1 MKVMNI
7 IQDSIVDGE
16 GLRTVI
22 FFAGCPHFCKGCHN
36 PSSWNINNGIEM
48 SLEEILEEVN
58 KNPLNDVTFSGG
70 DPLFQVEELWK
81 LAVEIKK
88 LNKNIWCYTGYTID
102 ELRNMNK
109 ESVNKLLDTIDVL
122 VDGKFEMENLDLTI
136 PFRGSTN
143 QNIIYLK

>member
-22 FFAGCPHFCKGCHN
+22 FFAGCSHFCKGCHN
-36 PSSWNINNGIEM
+36 PSSWNINNGVEV
-48 SLEEILEEVN
+48 SLEEILKEVK

-70 DPLFQVEELWK
+70 DPIYQVKELVK
-81 LAVEIKK
+81 LAKEIKK
-88 LNKNIWCYTGYTID
+88 LNKNIWCYTGYTIE
-102 ELRNMNK
+102 ELRSINNK
-109 ESVNKLLDTIDVL
+109 DINELLETIDVL
-122 VDGKFEMENLDLTI
+122 VDGRFEIDNLDLSI

-143 QNIIYLK
+143 QRIIYLK

>member
-7 IQDSIVDGE
+7 IQDSIVDGA

-22 FFAGCPHFCKGCHN
+22 FFAGCSHFCKGCHN
-36 PSSWNINNGIEM
+36 PASWNINNGIEM

>member
-22 FFAGCPHFCKGCHN
+22 FFAGCSHFCKGCHN
-36 PSSWNINNGIEM
+36 PSSWNINNGVEV
-48 SLEEILEEVN
+48 SLEEILKEVK

-70 DPLFQVEELWK
+70 DPIYQVKELVK
-81 LAVEIKK
+81 LAKEIKK
-88 LNKNIWCYTGYTID
+88 LDKNIWCYTGYTIE
-102 ELRNMNK
+102 ELRSINNK
-109 ESVNKLLDTIDVL
+109 DINELLETIDVL
-122 VDGKFEMENLDLTI
+122 VDGRFEIDKLDLSI

-143 QNIIYLK
+143 QRIIYLK